1 MSMTTPPPRG
11 VPQLPEILT
20 DEHHEALR
28 SSWELPAYEKP
39 PPPAPEP
46 APAPARSHR
55 TLIVGLI
62 SGALGLA
69 IGTGFGY
76 WAASERNAEL
86 GAGPPAV
93 ATAAPGYSATHDSR
107 IIEPPQTISLG
118 RWTRPVIVRTI
129 NPQ

>member
-11 VPQLPEILT
+11 VPQLPETLT

-28 SSWELPAYEKP
+28 RSWELPAYEKP
-39 PPPAPEP
+39 PPHRHPR
-46 APAPARSHR
+46 RSHR

-86 GAGPPAV
+86 GAGPPLV
-93 ATAAPGYSATHDSR
+93 VTAAPGYSATHDSR
-107 IIEPPQTISLG
+107 IIEPPQTLSFG

-129 NPQ
+129 NPP